1 MVGDLIGLVVTD
13 ALISDDSKMI
23 KLVTNKGYA
32 FIAFTHET
40 YVSKIDN
47 ASHIKS
53 TIVDTGRISRFLHF
67 VETDLGMVMIRD
79 THKRALRNVVVT
91 RDNKRPMEKIRR

>member
-67 VETDLGMVMIRD
+67 VGTDLGMVMIRTSEPSEMLLLQGTIND
-79 THKRALRNVVVT
+79 QWKKFE
-91 RDNKRPMEKIRR
+91 DN